1 MLTSHA
7 TSTLPASWEYLMPK
21 RKERMAIYVRESDIS
36 LADSTTIESQAKA
49 CREYGQKQGY
59 AFNIQA
65 HEFKE
70 AISGYAVSYTER
82 PELLRMLEAA
92 KRHEFDVLIVSEIR
106 ALGRKQVE
114 IFVIYDQ
121 LQKYGIRLETIA
133 EKFEDSA
140 MGRLILSLRA
150 AFSEIEHDQILLR
163 LERGR
168 KDRVAIGKALNGHS
182 LPGYG
187 HVFIDTARETNAAYA
202 LDLAVVHVDEMG
214 REWTPVKV
222 IQYMRDLL
230 LEGMS
235 VRSIAIQL
243 TQLGIPN
250 PEAGRMRK
258 GKPID
263 RQWSWSTIYRIL
275 TDTRIMGVVYANKY
289 RQMNGKQVKQSREQQ
304 ILLPEGTA
312 PPIISE
318 EEFNDIQARLQ
329 RNREESSRNNKYIQQ
344 TERGLFRAGYC
355 ICGICKRRM
364 SLRYHPPHRHKTNP
378 YPQYI
383 CRKKTGHTD
392 IFHNHTTTASQHLL
406 DASGWKYAVT
416 VICNPSLVRE
426 RVALFR
432 EQNTVVI
439 DRDAVERAIAALQQQ
454 ILNLFNLAKNAT
466 DDDTIARL
474 GQVLNDLEE
483 QKQQAQRMLYD
494 VEEAEEESEKLEA
507 EIVRFEEWAERVRP
521 VLGNPDYVPSYE
533 EKRLAIRILGLQAVV
548 YPVEGGW
555 PFRLRFELAPPEIM
569 KLLVKHYVAR
579 GEAIA

>member
-1 MLTSHA
+1 MTTTQGTA
-7 TSTLPASWEYLMPK
+7 QISWEYLMSK
-21 RKERMAIYVRESDIS
+21 RRERMASYIRESDIS

-70 AISGYAVSYTER
+70 AVSGYAVSYTER
-82 PELLRMLEAA
+82 PKLLKMLEAA

-168 KDRVAIGKALNGHS
+168 QDRVEIGKALNGHS
-182 LPGYG
+182 QPGYG

-202 LDLAVVHVDEMG
+202 LDLTVVHVDETG
-214 REWTPVKV
+214 REWTPVQV
-222 IQYMRDLL
+222 IRYMRDRVLQ
-230 LEGMS
+230 GMS
-235 VRSIAIQL
+235 VRSIALRL

-263 RQWSWSTIYRIL
+263 KQWSWSTVYRIL
-275 TDTRIMGVVYANKY
+275 TDTRIMGGGYGNKY
-289 RQMNGKQVKQSREQQ
+289 RSVDGKQVKQSREQQ
-304 ILLPEGTA
+304 ILLTAGTA
-312 PPIISE
+312 PPILSE
-318 EEFNDIQARLQ
+318 EEFTAIQQQLQ
-329 RNREESSRNNKYIQQ
+329 RNREESARNNKYIEQ

-355 ICGICKRRM
+355 ICGICKNRM
-364 SLRYHPPHRHKTNP
+364 SLRYHPPHRYKTNP

-383 CRKKTGHTD
+383 CRKKTGPTD
-392 IFHNHTTTASQHLL
+392 ILHNHTTTVSQHLL
-406 DASGWKYAVT
+406 DASGWKYAMT

-426 RVALFR
+426 RVALYR
-432 EQNTVVI
+432 QQNTVVI
-439 DRDAVERAIAALQQQ
+439 DWDAVERAIAALQQQ
-454 ILNLFNLAKNAT
+454 ILNLFSLAKNAT

-474 GQVLNDLEE
+474 GQVLNDLEG

-494 VEEAEEESEKLEA
+494 VEETEEESEKLEA

-533 EKRLAIRILGLQAVV
+533 EKRLAIRILGLQAII

-555 PFRLRFELAPPEIM
+555 PFRLQFELAPPEIM
-569 KLLVKHYVAR
+569 KLLMKHCVAT

>member
-1 MLTSHA
+1 M
-7 TSTLPASWEYLMPK
+7 
-21 RKERMAIYVRESDIS
+21 YVRESDIS

-70 AISGYAVSYTER
+70 AVSGYAVSYTER
-82 PELLRMLEAA
+82 PKLLKMLEAA

-168 KDRVAIGKALNGHS
+168 KDRVEIGKALNGHS
-182 LPGYG
+182 QPGYG
-187 HVFIDTARETNAAYA
+187 HGFIDTARETNAAYA
-202 LDLAVVHVDEMG
+202 LDLTVVHVDETDK
-214 REWTPVKV
+214 EWTPVQV
-222 IQYMRDLL
+222 IRYMRDRVLQ
-230 LEGMS
+230 GMS
-235 VRSIAIQL
+235 VRSIALRL

-263 RQWSWSTIYRIL
+263 KQWSWSTVYRIL

-289 RQMNGKQVKQSREQQ
+289 RSVNGKQVKQSREQQ
-304 ILLPEGTA
+304 ILLPAGTA
-312 PPIISE
+312 PPILSE
-318 EEFNDIQARLQ
+318 EEFTAIQQQLQ
-329 RNREESSRNNKYIQQ
+329 RNREESARNNKYIQQ

-355 ICGICKRRM
+355 ICGICKNRM
-364 SLRYHPPHRHKTNP
+364 SLRYHPPHRYKTNP

-383 CRKKTGHTD
+383 CRKKTGPTD
-392 IFHNHTTTASQHLL
+392 ILHNHTTSVALHLL
-406 DASGWKYAVT
+406 DASVLKYAMT

-426 RVALFR
+426 RVALYR
-432 EQNTVVI
+432 QQNTVVI

-454 ILNLFNLAKNAT
+454 ILNLFSLAKNAT

-494 VEEAEEESEKLEA
+494 VEETEEESEKLEA

-533 EKRLAIRILGLQAVV
+533 EKRLAIRILGLQAII

-555 PFRLRFELAPPEIM
+555 PFRLQFELAPPEIM
-569 KLLVKHYVAR
+569 KLLMKHCVAT